1 MLNSIKSA
9 LFCYCIHAQYICT
22 ECWSSGAVFNH
33 QQQFIPLA
41 PLQNVTEET
50 RDRVFVWVGGWR
62 TVESG
67 VEAFQWEREQ
77 KCSTHLWAQ
86 PSSRWD
92 GIWKWSDRLE
102 KEKESC
108 LVWSLLPDTCTHSK
122 RCFEAARVARIQA
135 ENRGWLRESRNS
147 WKRIEHERANIL
159 YDIAWLRRGTNK
171 THCEKLQHTA
181 WWQTTTCTLHSLHR
195 KTVIFHIFEIG
206 KNQNLQKH
214 FV

>member
-22 ECWSSGAVFNH
+22 ECWSSGAVFKPPTAVST
-33 QQQFIPLA
+33 FGSPA
-41 PLQNVTEET
+41 KCYR
-50 RDRVFVWVGGWR
+50 RDPRSSIRVFVWVGGWK

-86 PSSRWD
+86 PGSRWD
-92 GIWKWSDRLE
+92 GMWKWSDRLE

-108 LVWSLLPDTCTHSK
+108 LVWSLLPDTRTHSK

-159 YDIAWLRRGTNK
+159 YDIA
-171 THCEKLQHTA
+171 C
-181 WWQTTTCTLHSLHR
+181 
-195 KTVIFHIFEIG
+195 
-206 KNQNLQKH
+206 NQ
-214 FV
+214 